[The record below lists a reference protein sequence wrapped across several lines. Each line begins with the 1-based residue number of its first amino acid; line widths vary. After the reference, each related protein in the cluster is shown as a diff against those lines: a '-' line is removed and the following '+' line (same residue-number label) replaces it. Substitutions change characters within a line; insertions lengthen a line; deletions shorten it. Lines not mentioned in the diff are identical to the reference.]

1 MKSLLILNNWSKRL
15 HNRVKVKEDQ
25 DLKTHHKIKPKTP
38 KVPRKMSRKIL
49 ITNPAEIKGLKKR
62 LMIKSHNT
70 KSNKGKES
78 QRSLMKNLR
87 PPPVKMRRQ
96 TKIHKLASKIQPN
109 QTKTHRTSQKKVKRR
124 IKIIKRN
131 SLRTKMDLQKP
142 KGWNMFGGQN
152 NNNEIFVLL

>member
-1 MKSLLILNNWSKRL
+1 
-15 HNRVKVKEDQ
+15 VKVKEDQ

-38 KVPRKMSRKIL
+38 KVPRKMNRIIL
-49 ITNPAEIKGLKKR
+49 ITNPAEIMGLKKR

-70 KSNKGKES
+70 KLNEGKES

-87 PPPVKMRRQ
+87 PPLVKMRRQ
-96 TKIHKLASKIQPN
+96 ITKIHKLASKIQPN
-109 QTKTHRTSQKKVKRR
+109 QTRTLRTSKKKVKRR